1 MKNLLIFIMST
12 ILMIIGWLFAML
24 YIESKGN
31 NFWYLLGLT
40 VFLTVPALNSWERFF
55 KNILK

>member
-1 MKNLLIFIMST
+1 MST

>member
-1 MKNLLIFIMST
+1 MKNLLIFILSI
-12 ILMIIGWLFAML
+12 ILTTIGWLLGML

-31 NFWYLLGLT
+31 NFWYLLGL
-40 VFLTVPALNSWERFF
+40 VIFLTVPAMNSWERFF